1 MSASRAASDLC
12 PLGAIDE
19 SPARS
24 ITPPEA
30 AKTATKRA
38 FWLRLEVATRIEEI
52 QALNFSRA
60 GYQTVVLT
68 NSRALK

>member
-1 MSASRAASDLC
+1 MLNYRFGLVVD
-12 PLGAIDE
+12 
-19 SPARS
+19 PALF
-24 ITPPEA
+24 PA